1 MATGEDLL
9 NVMQRILLAQ
19 QHQTAMLEKFI
30 DTQTPQGGETPPQT
44 GAAATAEGLKQWKAS
59 HPELAKRCGAA
70 FTALDKIQT
79 ELVATLTEE
88 VEDGG
93 DSFLESE
100 FMLMDLIDRFGP
112 RMAHLNNL
120 RMMMLQLSSEH

>member
-30 DTQTPQGGETPPQT
+30 DSQTPPATQTATPPVV
-44 GAAATAEGLKQWKAS
+44 AAGVEQWKTA
-59 HPELAKRCGAA
+59 HPELAQRCGAA
-70 FTALDKIQT
+70 FRALDEIQT
-79 ELVATLTEE
+79 ELVVTLTQE
-88 VEDGG
+88 VEDSDGV
-93 DSFLESE
+93 FLDSE
-100 FMLMDLIDRFGP
+100 FMLMELIDRFGP

>member
-1 MATGEDLL
+1 MATGDDLL
-9 NVMQRILLAQ
+9 NVMERLLLAQ

-30 DTQTPQGGETPPQT
+30 DSQTQQALTQKTQT
-44 GAAATAEGLKQWKAS
+44 TALEQWKAA
-59 HPELAKRCGAA
+59 HPELAKRCIAA
-70 FTALDKIQT
+70 FRVLDEIQT
-79 ELVATLTEE
+79 ELVENLTME
-88 VEDGG
+88 VEEHG

-120 RMMMLQLSSEH
+120 RMMMHQLSSTAK